1 MTGARSGGSAG
12 HGSAAGSGQG
22 APAVQIPDPPGAASA
37 GPPVPTSPAAP
48 PTAATVAAA
57 IGGLLT
63 QPTVPTQAVATILAL
78 IAMLVSTG
86 YNGLVDKDA
95 ELQAALSELRAR
107 VTVLEASQVTR
118 GDLDALREAIRDLEQ
133 AVDGRV
139 RSVELEQARGE
150 SRGRPAKGGG
160 E

>member
-1 MTGARSGGSAG
+1 
-12 HGSAAGSGQG
+12 
-22 APAVQIPDPPGAASA
+22 
-37 GPPVPTSPAAP
+37 
-48 PTAATVAAA
+48 
-57 IGGLLT
+57 
-63 QPTVPTQAVATILAL
+63 
-78 IAMLVSTG
+78 MLVSTG

>member
-1 MTGARSGGSAG
+1 M
-12 HGSAAGSGQG
+12 
-22 APAVQIPDPPGAASA
+22 QIPDPPGAAGAVSA
-37 GPPVPTSPAAP
+37 AQAGVAAASPAAAVVS
-48 PTAATVAAA
+48 T
-57 IGGLLT
+57 IGGLLA

-86 YNGLVDKDA
+86 YNGLIAKDA
-95 ELQAALSELRAR
+95 ELQTAVSELRAR
-107 VTVLEASQVTR
+107 ITVLEASQVTR
-118 GDLDALREAIRDLEQ
+118 ADLDALREAIRDLEL

-150 SRGRPAKGGG
+150 SRGRSVKGAG